1 MYDLVSIGNIS
12 VDTFFQG
19 ESLTHDKER
28 FNLAIGGKY
37 FVDKVVQ
44 TLGGG
49 GANVAIGV
57 AKHKLKSAVL
67 GTIGNNSFKKL
78 ILESLNENNV
88 STELCTYEDN
98 FTNVSSILLTP
109 KGEKTVV
116 HYSSPHQHI
125 LKEVNYRIFKTKMV
139 YLGNVPEISIY
150 ERMRF
155 LEKLQFMKIK
165 CIVNM
170 GIRDCR
176 LPKSAL
182 TFFLD
187 HVNVLIVN
195 GHEFAELVKAPYA
208 DIHFKE
214 DVVSW
219 YLPNMKKKLVIVTEG
234 KHGSYAY
241 HNGNVYHQPV
251 FPIEKIVDETGA
263 GDAYTSG
270 FIAGYFK
277 SDDIRLAMKE
287 GAQYALKIL
296 GKIGAN

>member
-1 MYDLVSIGNIS
+1 MYDFVSIGNIS

-67 GTIGNNSFKKL
+67 GTIGNNSFKKM
-78 ILESLNENNV
+78 ILESLNEYNV
-88 STELCTYEDN
+88 STELCTFEDN

-109 KGEKTVV
+109 DGEKTVI

-125 LKEVNYRIFKTKMV
+125 LKDVNYRIFKTKLV

-195 GHEFAELVKAPYA
+195 GHEFAELVKAPYV

-263 GDAYTSG
+263 GDAYTAG

-287 GAQYALKIL
+287 GTQYALKIL